1 MVDRA
6 GKLTGGI
13 WRKWNY
19 SSSGGHAVVVN
30 ESEGKARIWQE
41 RFERHAKSGE
51 TVAAFCAREGVSSQS
66 FYWWKKKL
74 GVAGTGA
81 RKRRDRVPSPT
92 FRAVRVT
99 PSSGPLRIQFPH
111 GAQIEVPSTDLALVR
126 TVLKELLCAGYQGTE
141 DEESC

>member
-1 MVDRA
+1 MVGRA
-6 GKLTGGI
+6 GELTGEI

-19 SSSGGHAVVVN
+19 SSLGGHAVVVN
-30 ESEGKARIWQE
+30 ESQGKSRSWQE
-41 RFERHAKSGE
+41 RFERYANSEE

-74 GVAGTGA
+74 SEAGRGA
-81 RKRRDRVPSPT
+81 RKRHDRVPSPT

-111 GAQIEVPSTDLALVR
+111 GAQIEVLR
-126 TVLKELLCAGYQGTE
+126 R
-141 DEESC
+141 